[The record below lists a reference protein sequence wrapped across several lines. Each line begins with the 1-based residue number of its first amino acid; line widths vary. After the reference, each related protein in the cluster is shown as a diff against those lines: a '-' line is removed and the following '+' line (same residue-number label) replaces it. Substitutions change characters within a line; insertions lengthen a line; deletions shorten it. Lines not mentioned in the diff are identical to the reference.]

1 MKVEDINSELR
12 EMFQDIIND
21 GAKKRHICGLTLGA
35 SNEPQFE
42 GFLKGN
48 DFGIKPLQ
56 RLINNVGYNF
66 NIIIVPD
73 ENNEEVTKFI
83 YETNQEF
90 LSNCKEYLVE
100 KLSDENAIK
109 SASIAK
115 TGMIADISN
124 ELFEEITK

>member
-73 ENNEEVTKFI
+73 ENNEEVNKFI

-90 LSNCKEYLVE
+90 LSTCKEYLVE
-100 KLSDENAIK
+100 KLGDENAIK
-109 SASIAK
+109 SASIPK
-115 TGMIADISN
+115 TGLIADISN